1 MKEKSV
7 LFNWKSS
14 NDIIKVNSNGIQ
26 HIIEKTLHNAIEIT
40 DNNIINCIDRA
51 VIINDDITI
60 TGNPATNLVKC
71 YQKKELSFG
80 KRASPT
86 HSEILDYDKSCKT
99 IICTYGRM
107 PRLFV
112 PLKNS
117 TKYFLRELTVT
128 ELQQIQGFPPN
139 FIFTGNT
146 IQQITQIGNAIPPP
160 VICNIVN
167 SIISLN

>member
-1 MKEKSV
+1 
-7 LFNWKSS
+7 
-14 NDIIKVNSNGIQ
+14 
-26 HIIEKTLHNAIEIT
+26 
-40 DNNIINCIDRA
+40 
-51 VIINDDITI
+51 
-60 TGNPATNLVKC
+60 
-71 YQKKELSFG
+71 
-80 KRASPT
+80 
-86 HSEILDYDKSCKT
+86 
-99 IICTYGRM
+99 M